1 MAKGEDKK
9 NKGKAG
15 DYEVV
20 SDPRF
25 AKVYS
30 DPRFKAPKR
39 KDLKVKIDDRFS
51 KEELSIKKSTAKVDR
66 FGRKI
71 KNQEL
76 DKSDFDKYYEKE
88 DGAEADENDDDGS
101 EEDEDK
107 EVDVDENKEN
117 SADEE
122 DEEEKESE
130 EEEELTG
137 DALKMY
143 NKARGITDDNEDSDS
158 DDSSDDDSEQE
169 LESEEEDDF
178 EIEEAQA
185 PEGEPSSIFAVVN
198 MDWDHIKA
206 VDLMATFQSFVP
218 TDGKIINISIYPSEY
233 GKERMQRE
241 EIEGPLREFFQDKD
255 GSKDGDDKS
264 EEEEDDD
271 DEEEEEEEITN
282 IAEAAKELYEEGE
295 GIDYSS
301 KSLRRYQLQRLRY
314 FYAVVRCDSIE
325 TAKNIY
331 ESCDGTE
338 YESTSNIFDLR
349 YVPEDMEFE
358 DTPRDFCNKIPVN
371 YKPNDF
377 TTDALQHSK
386 VKFTWDETPADR
398 VHLTNKSFSQKEI
411 EDMDFKAYLAS
422 DSEGSEDEEEM
433 KNKYKALSSG
443 LSLGKDSGNGAP
455 KEDESEGEID
465 MEITFTPG
473 LAGKVQKQVD
483 EEDEE
488 DESTLSKYQRREKD
502 RRKQR
507 KEKLKQM
514 RKDQEDS
521 KKQEKVENKKKNQN
535 NKNKSKKES
544 EQELKEKANLE
555 LLMAD
560 ENDREDLHYNLKDI
574 MKAEKQLQKQ
584 KKNKKSGKGQE
595 IKIDTDIKID
605 EGDDRF
611 NEIFEDHRFTIDPT
625 NTEFKKTTVMDNLL
639 KSKDNKKGGKK
650 HGKKDKNNNKK
661 RSSSEVGFSGK
672 NSGIKDLADKI
683 KNKQKKR
690 KN

>member
-1 MAKGEDKK
+1 MAKVEDKK

-143 NKARGITDDNEDSDS
+143 NKARGITDDIEDSDS

-241 EIEGPLREFFQDKD
+241 EIEGPLREFFQNKD

-443 LSLGKDSGNGAP
+443 LSLGKDSGAP

-473 LAGKVQKQVD
+473 LAGKVQKQVN

-661 RSSSEVGFSGK
+661 RSSSEAGFSGK
-672 NSGIKDLADKI
+672 NSGVKDLADKI

>member
-1 MAKGEDKK
+1 
-9 NKGKAG
+9 
-15 DYEVV
+15 
-20 SDPRF
+20 
-25 AKVYS
+25 
-30 DPRFKAPKR
+30 
-39 KDLKVKIDDRFS
+39 
-51 KEELSIKKSTAKVDR
+51 
-66 FGRKI
+66 
-71 KNQEL
+71 
-76 DKSDFDKYYEKE
+76 
-88 DGAEADENDDDGS
+88 
-101 EEDEDK
+101 
-107 EVDVDENKEN
+107 
-117 SADEE
+117 
-122 DEEEKESE
+122 
-130 EEEELTG
+130 
-137 DALKMY
+137 
-143 NKARGITDDNEDSDS
+143 
-158 DDSSDDDSEQE
+158 
-169 LESEEEDDF
+169 
-178 EIEEAQA
+178 
-185 PEGEPSSIFAVVN
+185 
-198 MDWDHIKA
+198 
-206 VDLMATFQSFVP
+206 
-218 TDGKIINISIYPSEY
+218 
-233 GKERMQRE
+233 
-241 EIEGPLREFFQDKD
+241 
-255 GSKDGDDKS
+255 
-264 EEEEDDD
+264 
-271 DEEEEEEEITN
+271 
-282 IAEAAKELYEEGE
+282 
-295 GIDYSS
+295 
-301 KSLRRYQLQRLRY
+301 
-314 FYAVVRCDSIE
+314 
-325 TAKNIY
+325 
-331 ESCDGTE
+331 
-338 YESTSNIFDLR
+338 
-349 YVPEDMEFE
+349 
-358 DTPRDFCNKIPVN
+358 
-371 YKPNDF
+371 
-377 TTDALQHSK
+377 
-386 VKFTWDETPADR
+386 
-398 VHLTNKSFSQKEI
+398 
-411 EDMDFKAYLAS
+411 
-422 DSEGSEDEEEM
+422 M

>member
-9 NKGKAG
+9 TKGKSG

-39 KDLKVKIDDRFS
+39 KDLKVKVDDRFS

-71 KNQEL
+71 KNLES

-88 DGAEADENDDDGS
+88 DEEIEDKKDDDDE
-101 EEDEDK
+101 EEDED
-107 EVDVDENKEN
+107 VDEKKGDGADE
-117 SADEE
+117 DEE
-122 DEEEKESE
+122 DDDEDD

-143 NKARGITDDNEDSDS
+143 NKARGITDENEDSDS
-158 DDSSDDDSEQE
+158 DDSSDDDSEEEIQ
-169 LESEEEDDF
+169 SEEEDDF
-178 EIEEAQA
+178 EIEETQA
-185 PEGEPSSIFAVVN
+185 PEGEPTSIFAVVN

-206 VDLMATFQSFVP
+206 IDLMATFQSFVP

-241 EIEGPLREFFQDKD
+241 EIEGPLREFFQDND
-255 GSKDGDDKS
+255 GSKDQDEDEDG
-264 EEEEDDD
+264 EEEDDG
-271 DEEEEEEEITN
+271 EEEEEEEITN

-301 KSLRRYQLQRLRY
+301 KSLRKYQLQRLRY
-314 FYAVVRCDSIE
+314 FYAVVRCDSME

-331 ESCDGTE
+331 DSCDGTE

-358 DTPRDFCNKIPVN
+358 DSPRDFCNKIPVN

-422 DSEGSEDEEEM
+422 DSEGSDDEEEM

-443 LSLGKDSGNGAP
+443 LSFGKDSSNGAP
-455 KEDESEGEID
+455 KEEESEGEID

-473 LAGKVQKQVD
+473 LAEKVKKQD
-483 EEDEE
+483 NEEDDE

-502 RRKQR
+502 RRKKR

-514 RKDQEDS
+514 RKDQEDT
-521 KKQEKVENKKKNQN
+521 KKKEKVENKKKNQN
-535 NKNKSKKES
+535 NKNKSKKET
-544 EQELKEKANLE
+544 EQELKERANLE

-560 ENDREDLHYNLKDI
+560 ENDKEDAHYNLKDI

-584 KKNKKSGKGQE
+584 KKNKNKKSGKDQV

-639 KSKDNKKGGKK
+639 KSKDKKKN
-650 HGKKDKNNNKK
+650 GKKDKNNNKK
-661 RSSSEVGFSGK
+661 RSSSDVESSEK
-672 NSGIKDLADKI
+672 NSGIKNLADKI
-683 KNKQKKR
+683 KYKQKKR
-690 KN
+690 RN